1 MSIFGWIIL
10 GGIAGWIASI
20 ITKRNDQMGCLTN
33 IIAGMLGAI
42 VGGWVFSIFGGGGF
56 TGFNLASLI
65 VATAGAVIVLAIVN
79 LIFGRDSGSSDEAET
94 TDVAE

>member
-42 VGGWVFSIFGGGGF
+42 VGGWIFSIFGGGGV

-65 VATAGAVIVLAIVN
+65 VATSVAV
-79 LIFGRDSGSSDEAET
+79 
-94 TDVAE
+94 